1 MHKETGDLND
11 YEVDWLERSYGNG
24 STTPLTKASNVD
36 ANTGKPDANQKD
48 FISTLFGDVKKIKS
62 LPPEEIEK
70 LNKKIHLLPP
80 AKKREALLAMGY
92 KNIKAIEIA
101 DALGIT
107 VAEFNNIMNVN
118 EGDI

>member
-1 MHKETGDLND
+1 MQKLTGDLND
-11 YEVDWLERSYGNG
+11 YEIDWLERSRNR
-24 STTPLTKASNVD
+24 SMTPLTKASDVD

-62 LPPEEIEK
+62 LSPEEIEK

-101 DALGIT
+101 DALGMT